1 MILIIIPSCH
11 LVLCCEKPQWH
22 QEYMYFPQF
31 CRNVGNQ
38 KIPNLVNW
46 YCFANCHQNLR
57 TTEGRTS
64 RSLFLWPCFRR
75 NNTITIHRALKIRKK
90 VEFSKLKLFFSKTK
104 IKIYWHFFPI
114 SSSLCAMYYYHFSHK
129 SSKAIRDLGK
139 KILVVTVVKLYF
151 AEVVTVSIICSIIWS
166 SWKLRITFINN
177 VVG

>member
-1 MILIIIPSCH
+1 MLIAI
-11 LVLCCEKPQWH
+11 KTWGQ
-22 QEYMYFPQF
+22 
-31 CRNVGNQ
+31 Q
-38 KIPNLVNW
+38 KGGLAGV
-46 YCFANCHQNLR
+46 F
-57 TTEGRTS
+57 
-64 RSLFLWPCFRR
+64 FLWPCFRR

-104 IKIYWHFFPI
+104 TNVYWHFFPI

>member
-1 MILIIIPSCH
+1 MVLLGAWEHSQNRIESNQMILIIIPSCH

-90 VEFSKLKLFFSKTK
+90 VEFSKLTYFSPKLKSMYIGTFFLFLVHCVPCTTTILAINLQKRFVIWGRK
-104 IKIYWHFFPI
+104 YWL
-114 SSSLCAMYYYHFSHK
+114 SQL
-129 SSKAIRDLGK
+129 
-139 KILVVTVVKLYF
+139 
-151 AEVVTVSIICSIIWS
+151 
-166 SWKLRITFINN
+166 
-177 VVG
+177 